1 MRNRMKMQE
10 RRALVCM
17 RNCVKMQARGVR
29 MPTMT
34 CATQKAGQKK
44 WKTKQKQ
51 QCGAEPKCDDS
62 GTLNKKLL

>member
-1 MRNRMKMQE
+1 MRNGM
-10 RRALVCM
+10 
-17 RNCVKMQARGVR
+17 KMQARELR

-51 QCGAEPKCDDS
+51 QCRAEPKRDDS
-62 GTLNKKLL
+62 GTFI